1 MENAME
7 RCRKVVGQGAS
18 IKRGVDAQINVFA
31 GAALDA
37 IRL

>member
-7 RCRKVVGQGAS
+7 RCRKVDGRGAS
-18 IKRGVDAQINVFA
+18 IKHRVNAQINMLA
-31 GAALDA
+31 GKALDA